1 MHIFQN
7 LQGLDFLEGFFASA
21 PLLISYAEIH
31 FHLKYLYP
39 KYFRKEPEIITD
51 IPIRVIKN
59 KKRTIPLIII
69 IKDAHLFHIKI
80 NIVNISIKGN
90 NKTISQSFIIDK
102 NVRDKY
108 FSHIINVNVIEM
120 EADQILQIIAKLDV
134 EIDGKPKIVINDNL
148 PDIQPRPYKTFYA
161 KEPLPLPK
169 DWYAGEPHYHSIHT
183 ADQVEFGA
191 DIRSSTELAK
201 AMGLSWLFV
210 TDHSYDLDDSVT
222 SCIKND
228 TDLPIWKQ
236 MLKDVQECDS
246 NEFRVIP
253 GEEVSI
259 GNSKGE
265 NVHLLAI
272 NHENFIE
279 GYGDS
284 AEKWFKNKPQHYLT
298 EIKRLHK
305 ENNLFIAAH
314 PIEKIPFMQK
324 LTLRRGNWSNED
336 YTDSGINFLQV
347 INSAESDDIKRSIEY
362 WKDLLLNGNKYYLI
376 AGNDAHGNF
385 NVMRQI
391 KSPFWKLFSSKKQ
404 VFGQFFTAYKYK
416 ENEPVSGIKNGEVI
430 VSNGPF
436 LSFQL
441 KVGDELFPIGS
452 SCKTGKAILL
462 YEKSTSTEFGMIT
475 NILVYIG
482 DYGTLKENKNED
494 PENNCEIEL
503 PEMGYV
509 RMKLETEK
517 GGVVFT
523 NPIWIE

>member
-1 MHIFQN
+1 MPIFQN
-7 LQGLDFLEGFFASA
+7 LQGLDFLEGSFASV
-21 PLLISYAEIH
+21 PFLISYAEIH

-39 KYFRKEPEIITD
+39 KYYRKEPEIITD

-59 KKRTIPLIII
+59 KNRTIPFLVI
-69 IKDAHLFHIKI
+69 IKDAHIFPIKI
-80 NIVNISIKGN
+80 NSINISLKGHE
-90 NKTISQSFIIDK
+90 KIISQNIIIDK
-102 NVRDKY
+102 NIRDKY
-108 FSHIINVNVIEM
+108 FSQIINVNVIEM
-120 EADQILQIIAKLDV
+120 EADQILQITAKLDV

-148 PDIQPRPYKTFYA
+148 PDIQPKPYKTFYA
-161 KEPLPLPK
+161 NEPLPLPEN
-169 DWYAGEPHYHSIHT
+169 WYAGEPHYHSIHT
-183 ADQVEFGA
+183 ADQVEYGA
-191 DIRSSTELAK
+191 DIKSTAELAK
-201 AMGLSWLFV
+201 AMGLSWLFI

-228 TDLPIWKQ
+228 ADLPIWKQ
-236 MLKDVQECDS
+236 MQKDVIECDS
-246 NEFRVIP
+246 KEFRVIP

-259 GNSKGE
+259 GNFKGE

-272 NHENFIE
+272 NHDDFIE

-284 AEKWFKNKPQHYLT
+284 AEKWFKNKPQHSLFH
-298 EIKRLHK
+298 INKLHNK
-305 ENNLFIAAH
+305 KNLFIAAH

-347 INSAESDDIKRSIEY
+347 INSADPDDVKHSIES
-362 WKDLLLNGNKYYLI
+362 WIELLLNRNKYYLI

-391 KSPFWKLFSSKKQ
+391 KYPFWKLFSSKKQ
-404 VFGQFFTAYKYK
+404 VFGQFFTAYKY
-416 ENEPVSGIKNGEVI
+416 NINQPVSGLKNGEVI

-441 KVGDELFPIGS
+441 KVGKELFPIGS
-452 SCKTGKAILL
+452 NCKTGKGTLL

-475 NILVYIG
+475 NISVYTG
-482 DYGTLKENKNED
+482 DYSTLKEIKIED
-494 PENNCEIEL
+494 PDNNYEIGL

-509 RMKLETEK
+509 RMSLKTEN

-523 NPIWIE
+523 NPVWIG